1 MIVTLVV
8 LAFGT
13 LLSAVATD
21 ISVLIAGRVIQGA
34 GGAIFP
40 LAFGIIRDEF
50 PRERVPGGI
59 ALISTLLG
67 IGGGLGIVLAG
78 PIVDALSY
86 HWLFWIPLIF
96 VIAVTI
102 ATVFFVPESPIKSP
116 GQDQLARRRAAL
128 VLARGRA
135 GRDQRGLELGLD
147 ERQDARPAR
156 RRGRAARH
164 LDLGREPQRRA
175 ARRHGDDAHPRRLDG
190 QPRGVPDRRRDVLL
204 LRADPRLRRDA
215 RSSAGYGFG
224 ATVTAAGL
232 FMLPSTA
239 MMLIAG
245 PIGGRLTKQVGSR
258 VPLILG
264 CLTTTASFALLA
276 FAHDQR
282 WEIYVGAAL
291 LGAGIGLAFAALA
304 NLIVEVVTPEQ
315 TGVATGMN
323 TVMRTVGGSVGSQIG
338 ASLITG
344 TVVGAALPTEAGFT
358 AAFAAAAGAC
368 AVAALASLAV
378 PRPVRAQPEPV
389 AVAA

>member
-21 ISVLIAGRVIQGA
+21 INVLIAGRVIQGA

-116 GQDQLARRRAAL
+116 GKVNWLGAALLSAWLVAAL
-128 VLARGRA
+128 VAISEGSNWGWTSA
-135 GRDQRGLELGLD
+135 KTLGLLAAAAVLLVAWIWAENRSD
-147 ERQDARPAR
+147 EPLVDMAMMRI
-156 RRGRAARH
+156 
-164 LDLGREPQRRA
+164 
-175 ARRHGDDAHPRRLDG
+175 
-190 QPRGVPDRRRDVLL
+190 RGVWTVNLAAFLIGAGMYSSFVLIPDFVET
-204 LRADPRLRRDA
+204 PV
-215 RSSAGYGFG
+215 SAGYGFG

-245 PIGGRLTKQVGSR
+245 PIGGRLTKQVGAR

-264 CLTTTASFALLA
+264 CLTTAASFALLA

-282 WEIYVGAAL
+282 WEIYLGAAL

-368 AVAALASLAV
+368 FVAALASLAV
-378 PRPVRAQPEPV
+378 PKPVRSREPV